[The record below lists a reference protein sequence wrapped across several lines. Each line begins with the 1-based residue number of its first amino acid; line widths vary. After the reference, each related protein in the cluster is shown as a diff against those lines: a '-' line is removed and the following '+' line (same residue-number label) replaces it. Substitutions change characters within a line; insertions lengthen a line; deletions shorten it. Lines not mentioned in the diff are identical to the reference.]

1 MSQYTIPNVVD
12 RSGGSEKIVDVYSH
26 LLGNRIVY
34 LGVGIDDGVANTIIA
49 QLLHLEAN
57 NHELPI
63 HLYINSPGG
72 SLTAMTAIYDAMR
85 HIRATVATTC
95 VGQAAADAAVLLTAG
110 EPGQRS
116 MLEHARAVLRQP
128 YAEGA
133 RGTIPDLILAADEMT
148 RQRREVEAMLA
159 RGTGRSLE
167 QIHAD
172 LDRDLVLDAEAA
184 KEFGLI
190 DHIL

>member
-133 RGTIPDLILAADEMT
+133 RGTIPDLILAADEMS

>member
-26 LLGNRIVY
+26 LLGNRIIY

-95 VGQAAADAAVLLTAG
+95 VGQAAADAAVLLAAG
-110 EPGQRS
+110 QPGQRS

-133 RGTIPDLILAADEMT
+133 RGTIPDLILAADEMS